1 MESGAEMRGLVW
13 LLVGGGAVLAGCGAS
28 RHDPG
33 MTNPGTPLPTDT
45 VSGTVTFNG
54 APVAGATVTEWLTNI
69 NQVTATTVTD
79 ADGYY
84 SFADIQTSGDVPGE
98 YNFWVTKAGFGFYPS
113 AGGDGKV
120 ERFDHTGNMTGTLLP
135 GEYLTVIDWTALA
148 GGSVS
153 DADFAAYDG
162 SNPLVQ
168 LAATGQAESYAA
180 GDDGALRK
188 GVPWPAS
195 RFVNNQDGTITDA
208 LTGLVWLQ
216 DAGCLAPGLWAAA
229 LTEANALANGSCGLG
244 DGSKAGDWR
253 LPNVNEL
260 ESLVDVTAAN
270 PAVTVASGFE
280 NVSEETY
287 WTSTSYFGGE
297 TGSPQA
303 WAIRMAD
310 GRYMNDG
317 NANWKATSTNHVW
330 AVKGSAHGTVQ
341 LAATGMY
348 VRYAAGDD
356 GTLLEG
362 VAATFP
368 RFVDHGDGTVTDT
381 VTGLVWLKQANCI
394 AGDWATALAAIGSLA
409 SGKCGLNDGSQAGS
423 WRMPNRN
430 EMQSLTDRMET
441 NEADYFDQTFY
452 TADGDLFQANTF
464 SVFLGGE
471 YYWTSTTDAAN
482 PGEAWTVFSCDF
494 GVYNTPKGSVGYS
507 LAVR

>member
-1 MESGAEMRGLVW
+1 MRR
-13 LLVGGGAVLAGCGAS
+13 LVGWLACGSLVVAGCGGS

-33 MTNPGTPLPTDT
+33 LTNPGTPQPTDT
-45 VSGTVTFNG
+45 VSGTVTFQG
-54 APVAGATVTEWLTNI
+54 TPVAGATVTEWLTNI

-79 ADGYY
+79 ASGHY
-84 SFADIQTSGDVPGE
+84 SFTDIQTSGDVPGE
-98 YNFWVTKAGFGFYPS
+98 YNFWATKAGFGFYPS
-113 AGGDGKV
+113 VGESGKV
-120 ERFDHTGNMTGTLLP
+120 ERYDHTGNMTGTLLP
-135 GEYLTVIDWTALA
+135 GEYLTVIDWTAFA
-148 GGSVS
+148 GASLS

-162 SNPLVQ
+162 TNSLVQ
-168 LAATGQAESYAA
+168 LAATGQTESYSS
-180 GDDGALRK
+180 GDDGSLRK
-188 GVPWPAS
+188 GVAWPAP
-195 RFVNNQDGTITDA
+195 RFVNHQDGTITDT

-229 LTEANALANGSCGLG
+229 LTEANALANGSCGLE

-260 ESLVDVTAAN
+260 ESLVDVSAAN
-270 PAVTVASGFE
+270 PAVSAQFE
-280 NVSEETY
+280 NVSGETY
-287 WTSTSYFGGE
+287 WTSTSYWGGQ

-317 NANWKATSTNHVW
+317 NANWKTSSTNHVW
-330 AVKGSAHGTVQ
+330 AVKGSASGAVK

-348 VRYAAGDD
+348 VPYAAGDD

-368 RFVDHGDGTVTDT
+368 RFVDHGDGTVVDT
-381 VTGLVWLKQANCI
+381 VTGLVWLKEANCI
-394 AGDWATALAAIGSLA
+394 AGDWATALTAVGALA
-409 SGKCGLNDGSQAGS
+409 NGKCGLSDGSQAGS

-430 EMQSLTDRMET
+430 EVQSLTDRMES
-441 NEADYFDQTFY
+441 NEADYFDQSFY

-464 SVFLGGE
+464 SLFLGGE

-494 GVYNTPKGSVGYS
+494 GVYDVAKSSLGYA